1 MTDTS
6 GPRQVRTTLTAV
18 GPRSALKIG
27 AAVGVCLFVA
37 WMIAAALVHVLLGAT
52 GVWDRVNSLAGDLFA
67 ADGLS
72 TGTYFGLAALLGLVE
87 VVVVTLLFPLG
98 AVLYTAVAGFVG
110 GLEVTVDAADVD
122 AADVAADAVAE
133 DSGDS
138 ADADGADVAADAD
151 GTAPVTAPEVSA
163 TPGTPAGTPLTGP
176 AAAGWG
182 LRPATPGGTG
192 GHHAE

>member
-6 GPRQVRTTLTAV
+6 GPRQVRTTLTTV

-110 GLEVTVDAADVD
+110 GLEVTVDAADV
-122 AADVAADAVAE
+122 AADAVAE

-163 TPGTPAGTPLTGP
+163 APGTPAGTPLTGP

>member
-110 GLEVTVDAADVD
+110 GLEVTVDAADG
-122 AADVAADAVAE
+122 AADAVAE

-138 ADADGADVAADAD
+138 ADADGAADAD

-163 TPGTPAGTPLTGP
+163 APGTPAGTPLTGP